1 MNNGEKHSQLVL
13 LTQTDAIAT
22 ITLNRPDKFNALS
35 MEMLSALETTL
46 DSVGANDDIRVVV
59 LEAKGRGFCAGHDLK
74 EMDADR
80 SEKFAQQLFRLCSE
94 VMLKIV
100 NLPQPVIAKVHATA
114 VAAGCQL
121 VASCDL
127 AYASNKAKFGVNG
140 INLGLFCS
148 TPSVPVS
155 RTISKKRAMELLLTG
170 RLIDADTAA
179 TWGLINDAVAEQQLD
194 ATVNE
199 IAQTICNKLPDAIQ
213 LGKELYN
220 KQLDLDLTHAYQ
232 LATDKIVCNLM
243 MEGAGDGIS
252 NFLNKNKK

>member
-1 MNNGEKHSQLVL
+1 
-13 LTQTDAIAT
+13 
-22 ITLNRPDKFNALS
+22 
-35 MEMLSALETTL
+35 
-46 DSVGANDDIRVVV
+46 
-59 LEAKGRGFCAGHDLK
+59 
-74 EMDADR
+74 
-80 SEKFAQQLFRLCSE
+80 
-94 VMLKIV
+94 
-100 NLPQPVIAKVHATA
+100 
-114 VAAGCQL
+114 
-121 VASCDL
+121 
-127 AYASNKAKFGVNG
+127 
-140 INLGLFCS
+140 
-148 TPSVPVS
+148 
-155 RTISKKRAMELLLTG
+155 MELLLTG

-179 TWGLINDAVAEQQLD
+179 TWGLINDAVAVQQLD